1 MDLLGRITPTGK
13 VHCGIYKITNIESGQ
28 CYIGQSVDLRSRL
41 RDHIKAGLG
50 ISSSNNRFYTE
61 LKSLGPE
68 AFMYEIIEECDRE
81 KLNEREKYWINFYD
95 STGWG
100 YNTIQGNKN

>member
-13 VHCGIYKITNIESGQ
+13 DHIGIYKITNLETGQ
-28 CYIGQSVDLRSRL
+28 CYIGQSLNIRNRL

-61 LKSLGPE
+61 LK
-68 AFMYEIIEECDRE
+68 
-81 KLNEREKYWINFYD
+81 INL
-95 STGWG
+95 S
-100 YNTIQGNKN
+100 NKNKELRCLLFSN